1 MSARLGKEFK
11 ALTTKPHDWC
21 KVELVGGS
29 IVAWRCTIDGPEDTP
44 YAHGKFVFDFDI
56 PAEYPF
62 KPPKVKAV
70 TRIYHPNV
78 SSQDGSICLGVITPE
93 NWRPQMKMEDVLMA
107 IRQLLNEPGADHPL
121 EPEIGELMQKNLPA
135 FKKTAAEW
143 TAKYAK

>member
-1 MSARLGKEFK
+1 MVLFVISFSHPSSFSSSPFFFFVLIRQ
-11 ALTTKPHDWC
+11 
-21 KVELVGGS
+21 
-29 IVAWRCTIDGPEDTP
+29 EDTP

-78 SSQDGSICLGVITPE
+78 SSQEGSICLGVITPE

>member
-1 MSARLGKEFK
+1 MYYFFFSLLGN
-11 ALTTKPHDWC
+11 DQQ
-21 KVELVGGS
+21 
-29 IVAWRCTIDGPEDTP
+29 EDSP
-44 YAHGKFVFDFDI
+44 YKGGKFVFDFDI

-78 SSQDGSICLGVITPE
+78 SNKDGSICLGVITPE

-107 IRQLLNEPGADHPL
+107 IRQLLAEPGGDHPF
-121 EPEIGELMQKNLPA
+121 EVEVGEQMQKDPAA

-143 TAKYAK
+143 TAKYAM